1 MVGRFFGKDIM
12 VKPTCPFCGMLIKR
26 PDQLPWSEM
35 PLGSCSCGAVY
46 ACDVTGHNLG
56 AAMIEALVHA
66 CTGDWDC
73 AWDLTP
79 DQDYLDK
86 QLKNYD
92 LETHHIIHA
101 GVYEGRRI
109 AGVLY
114 FIRLNTPIVEKA
126 VPEQSVRPVS
136 PGSGSASHK
145 TPRRS
150 SAKQEVEPHGQEP
163 VAPAVPRN
171 PPKLQSSFAK
181 ASEDTRIPPRPGDR
195 GFLRRRVEDL
205 IRSYDLAPLLEMAAH
220 DKRLLRDVKRM
231 LYSADKLLRWR
242 AAEALGKASAVIAQK
257 DPGAVSKLLQ
267 GLFTSVSDT
276 AASSWGSV
284 DAIGEIIGALPDHF
298 SGFLPQL
305 VQLSRDPLLLPEVLH
320 AMGKIGEIR
329 PDLLRRFSYPM
340 IPLLHDSNSEVR
352 GYAAILLG
360 NLRAHEAKEDLIK
373 LKDDMTAIEIYR
385 AGEIENTT
393 IHQLANE
400 SLAKL

>member
-12 VKPTCPFCGMLIKR
+12 VKPPCPFCGMLIPR
-26 PDQLPWSEM
+26 PQEIPSREM

-56 AAMIEALVHA
+56 SAMIEALVYA
-66 CTGDWDC
+66 CGGDWDC

-86 QLKNYD
+86 QVKNYD
-92 LETHHIIHA
+92 FETHHIIHG

-109 AGVLY
+109 TGVLY
-114 FIRLNTPIVEKA
+114 FIRLNKPIAEKA
-126 VPEQSVRPVS
+126 LPARSDTPVS
-136 PGSGSASHK
+136 PGSETSSNR

-163 VAPAVPRN
+163 VAPAVRRN

-205 IRSYDLAPLLEMAAH
+205 IRSYDLEPLLEMAAQ
-220 DKRLLRDVKRM
+220 DKRLLRDLKRM

-242 AAEALGKASAVIAQK
+242 AAEALGKVSAVIAQK
-257 DPGAVSKLLQ
+257 DPGAISKLLQ
-267 GLFTSVSDT
+267 GLFTSISDT

-284 DAIGEIIGALPDHF
+284 DAIGEIIGSLPDHF
-298 SGFLPQL
+298 AGFIPQL
-305 VQLSRDPLLLPEVLH
+305 VQLSRDHSLLPEVLR
-320 AMGKIGEIR
+320 AMGKIGETR
-329 PDLLRRFSYPM
+329 PDLLRRFSYSM
-340 IPLLHDSNSEVR
+340 IPLLRDSDSEVR

-360 NLRAHEAKEDLIK
+360 HLKAYEAKEDLIN
-373 LKDDMTAIEIYR
+373 LKEDITAIEIYR
-385 AGEIENTT
+385 TG
-393 IHQLANE
+393 QLEKATLDRIATE
-400 SLAKL
+400 SLARL

>member
-1 MVGRFFGKDIM
+1 
-12 VKPTCPFCGMLIKR
+12 MLIPR
-26 PDQLPWSEM
+26 PQEIPSREM

-56 AAMIEALVHA
+56 SAMIEALVYA
-66 CTGDWDC
+66 CGGDWDC

-86 QLKNYD
+86 QVKNYD
-92 LETHHIIHA
+92 FETHHIIHG

-109 AGVLY
+109 TGVLY
-114 FIRLNTPIVEKA
+114 FIRLNKPIAEKA
-126 VPEQSVRPVS
+126 LPARSDTPVS
-136 PGSGSASHK
+136 PGSETSSNR

-163 VAPAVPRN
+163 VARAVRRN

-205 IRSYDLAPLLEMAAH
+205 IRSYDLEPLLEMAAQ
-220 DKRLLRDVKRM
+220 DKRLLRDLKRM

-242 AAEALGKASAVIAQK
+242 AAEALGKVSAVIAQK
-257 DPGAVSKLLQ
+257 DPGAISKLLQ
-267 GLFTSVSDT
+267 GLFTSISDT

-284 DAIGEIIGALPDHF
+284 DAIGEIIGSLPDHF
-298 SGFLPQL
+298 AGFIPQL
-305 VQLSRDPLLLPEVLH
+305 VQLSRDHSLLPEVLR
-320 AMGKIGEIR
+320 AMGKIGETR
-329 PDLLRRFSYPM
+329 PDLLRRFSYSM
-340 IPLLHDSNSEVR
+340 IPLLRDSDSEVR

-360 NLRAHEAKEDLIK
+360 HLKAYEAKEDLIN
-373 LKDDMTAIEIYR
+373 LKEDITAIEIYR
-385 AGEIENTT
+385 TG
-393 IHQLANE
+393 QLEKATLDRIATE
-400 SLAKL
+400 SLARL

>member
-12 VKPTCPFCGMLIKR
+12 VKPACPFCGMLIKR
-26 PDQLPWSEM
+26 PDQVPFSEM

-56 AAMIEALVHA
+56 SAMIEALVHA

-73 AWDLTP
+73 AWELTP

-92 LETHHIIHA
+92 LETHHIIHG

-114 FIRLNTPIVEKA
+114 FIRLNKPIAEKA
-126 VPEQSVRPVS
+126 VPARSVRPVS
-136 PGSGSASHK
+136 PGSESASNR

-150 SAKQEVEPHGQEP
+150 SAKQEVE
-163 VAPAVPRN
+163 
-171 PPKLQSSFAK
+171 
-181 ASEDTRIPPRPGDR
+181 
-195 GFLRRRVEDL
+195 DL
-205 IRSYDLAPLLEMAAH
+205 IRSYDLEPLLEMAAQ

-242 AAEALGKASAVIAQK
+242 AAEALGKVSAVIAQK
-257 DPGAVSKLLQ
+257 DPGAISKLLQ

-284 DAIGEIIGALPDHF
+284 DAIGEIISALPDHF

-305 VQLSRDPLLLPEVLH
+305 VQLSRDHSLLPEVLR
-320 AMGKIGEIR
+320 AMGKIGETR

-340 IPLLHDSNSEVR
+340 IPLLRDSDSEVR

-360 NLRAHEAKEDLIK
+360 HLKAYEAKEDLMK
-373 LKDDMTAIEIYR
+373 LKEDKTAIEIYR
-385 AGEIENTT
+385 TGQIEKTT
-393 IHQLANE
+393 LEKIATE

>member
-12 VKPTCPFCGMLIKR
+12 TKPTCPFCGMLVQR
-26 PDQLPWSEM
+26 PEEVPSREM
-35 PLGSCSCGAVY
+35 PLGVCSCGAVY

-56 AAMIEALVHA
+56 SAMIEALVHA

-79 DQDYLDK
+79 DEDYLDK

-114 FIRLNTPIVEKA
+114 FIRLNKPVAEKA
-126 VPEQSVRPVS
+126 LPVRADRPVS
-136 PGSGSASHK
+136 PNAATASPRA
-145 TPRRS
+145 PRRS
-150 SAKQEVEPHGQEP
+150 SSKQE
-163 VAPAVPRN
+163 
-171 PPKLQSSFAK
+171 
-181 ASEDTRIPPRPGDR
+181 
-195 GFLRRRVEDL
+195 VEDL
-205 IRSYDLAPLLEMAAH
+205 IRNYELAPLLDMASQ
-220 DKRLLRDVKRM
+220 DKRILRDIKRV
-231 LYSADKLLRWR
+231 LYSADKLFRWR
-242 AAEALGKASAVIAQK
+242 AAEALGKICAVIAPK
-257 DPGAVSKLLQ
+257 DPGPISKLLQ

-284 DAIGEIIGALPDHF
+284 DAIGEIISALPDHF

-305 VQLSRDPLLLPEVLH
+305 VQISRDPELLPEVLR
-320 AMGKIGEIR
+320 AMGKIGETR
-329 PDLLRRFSYPM
+329 PDLLRRYSYPM
-340 IPLLHDSNSEVR
+340 IPLLRNPDSEVR

-360 NLRAHEAKEDLIK
+360 CLKAHEAKEDLTK
-373 LKDDMTAIEIYR
+373 LKEDRTAIDIYR
-385 AGEIENTT
+385 NGQIEKTT
-393 IHQLANE
+393 LHQLATE

>member
-12 VKPTCPFCGMLIKR
+12 VKPACPFCGMLIKR
-26 PDQLPWSEM
+26 PDQVPFSEM

-56 AAMIEALVHA
+56 SAMIKALVHA

-73 AWDLTP
+73 AWELTP

-92 LETHHIIHA
+92 LETHHIIHG

-114 FIRLNTPIVEKA
+114 FIRLNTPIAGKS
-126 VPEQSVRPVS
+126 VPARSLRPVS
-136 PGSGSASHK
+136 PGAERASNR

-150 SAKQEVEPHGQEP
+150 SAKQ
-163 VAPAVPRN
+163 
-171 PPKLQSSFAK
+171 
-181 ASEDTRIPPRPGDR
+181 D
-195 GFLRRRVEDL
+195 VEDL
-205 IRSYDLAPLLEMAAH
+205 IRSYDLAPLLDMAAQ

-284 DAIGEIIGALPDHF
+284 DAIGEIIGSLPDHF
-298 SGFLPQL
+298 AGFIPQL
-305 VQLSRDPLLLPEVLH
+305 VQLSRDPSLLPEVLR
-320 AMGKIGEIR
+320 AMGKIGQIR

-340 IPLLHDSNSEVR
+340 IPLLRDSNSEVR

-360 NLRAHEAKEDLIK
+360 HLRAHEAKEDLIK
-373 LKDDMTAIEIYR
+373 LKEDMTAIEIYR

-393 IHQLANE
+393 IHQLATE

>member
-1 MVGRFFGKDIM
+1 
-12 VKPTCPFCGMLIKR
+12 MLIPR
-26 PDQLPWSEM
+26 PQEIPSREM

-56 AAMIEALVHA
+56 SAMIEALVYA
-66 CTGDWDC
+66 CGGDWDC

-86 QLKNYD
+86 QVKNYD
-92 LETHHIIHA
+92 FETHHIIHG

-109 AGVLY
+109 TGVLY
-114 FIRLNTPIVEKA
+114 FIRLNKPIAEKA
-126 VPEQSVRPVS
+126 LPARSDTPVS
-136 PGSGSASHK
+136 PGSETSSNR

-163 VAPAVPRN
+163 VAPAVRRN

-205 IRSYDLAPLLEMAAH
+205 IRSYDLEPLLEMAAQ

-242 AAEALGKASAVIAQK
+242 AAEALGKVSAVIAQK
-257 DPGAVSKLLQ
+257 DPGAISKLLQ
-267 GLFTSVSDT
+267 GLFTSISDT

-284 DAIGEIIGALPDHF
+284 DAIGEIIGSLPDHF
-298 SGFLPQL
+298 AGFIPQL
-305 VQLSRDPLLLPEVLH
+305 VQLSRDHSLLPEVLR
-320 AMGKIGEIR
+320 AMGKIGETR
-329 PDLLRRFSYPM
+329 PDLLRRFSYSM
-340 IPLLHDSNSEVR
+340 IPLLRDSDSEVR

-360 NLRAHEAKEDLIK
+360 HLKAYEAKEDLIN
-373 LKDDMTAIEIYR
+373 LKEDITAIEIYR
-385 AGEIENTT
+385 TG
-393 IHQLANE
+393 QLEKATLDRIATE
-400 SLAKL
+400 SLARL

>member
-1 MVGRFFGKDIM
+1 
-12 VKPTCPFCGMLIKR
+12 MLIPR
-26 PDQLPWSEM
+26 PQEIPSREM

-56 AAMIEALVHA
+56 SAMIEALVYA
-66 CTGDWDC
+66 CGGDWDC

-86 QLKNYD
+86 QVKNYD
-92 LETHHIIHA
+92 FETHHIIHG

-109 AGVLY
+109 TGVLY
-114 FIRLNTPIVEKA
+114 FIRLNKPIAEKA
-126 VPEQSVRPVS
+126 LPARSDTPVS
-136 PGSGSASHK
+136 PGSETSSNR

-163 VAPAVPRN
+163 VAPAVRRN

-205 IRSYDLAPLLEMAAH
+205 IRSYDLEPLLEMAAQ
-220 DKRLLRDVKRM
+220 DKRLLRDLKRM

-242 AAEALGKASAVIAQK
+242 AAEALGKVSAVIAQK
-257 DPGAVSKLLQ
+257 DPGAISKLLQ
-267 GLFTSVSDT
+267 GLFTSISDT

-284 DAIGEIIGALPDHF
+284 DAIGEIIGSLPDHF
-298 SGFLPQL
+298 AGFIPQL
-305 VQLSRDPLLLPEVLH
+305 VQLSRDHSLLPEVLR
-320 AMGKIGEIR
+320 AMGKIGETR
-329 PDLLRRFSYPM
+329 PDLLRRFSYSM
-340 IPLLHDSNSEVR
+340 IPLLRDSDSEVR

-360 NLRAHEAKEDLIK
+360 HLKAYEAKEDLIN
-373 LKDDMTAIEIYR
+373 LKEDITAIEIYR
-385 AGEIENTT
+385 TG
-393 IHQLANE
+393 QLEKATLDRIATE
-400 SLAKL
+400 SLARL